1 MTALDRD
8 SMRILVREAI
18 RDALAQT
25 RRAPQGDAR
34 EAVRIASDADLAAF
48 VRRLGALMADPASA
62 ARLASGEHRFT
73 LAHSASQPSNMAPPA
88 VGTQGAEI
96 VSEKTVSALPEGATL
111 RLAPG
116 AVVTPLARDRARA
129 RRITLERTR

>member
-1 MTALDRD
+1 MTAMDRD
-8 SMRILVREAI
+8 SLRALVRDAI

-25 RRAPQGDAR
+25 RRAPQGDAP
-34 EAVRIASDADLAAF
+34 EPVKIASDADLAAF
-48 VRRLGALMADPASA
+48 VRRLGTLMADPASA
-62 ARLASGEHRFT
+62 AQLASGAHRFT
-73 LAHSASQPSNMAPPA
+73 LAHSAPAPSNATPPA
-88 VGTQGAEI
+88 VGTPGAEI
-96 VSEKTVSALPEGATL
+96 ISEKTVSALPEGATL